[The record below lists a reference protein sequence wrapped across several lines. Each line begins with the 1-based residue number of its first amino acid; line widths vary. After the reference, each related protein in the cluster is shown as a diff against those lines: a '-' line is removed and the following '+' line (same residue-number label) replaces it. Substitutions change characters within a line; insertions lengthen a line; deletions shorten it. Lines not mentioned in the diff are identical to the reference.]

1 MLLSMNQKDIV
12 TLCILMTM
20 TCDIKLQLKNMT
32 IFSTIR
38 PKNLFIFLPR
48 RKAIKDKGV
57 YELKL
62 NIDFDQSNFLK
73 QFKHI
78 HMLLNLNFLHY
89 QNILNPMMTLIF
101 CNLIYKL

>member
-1 MLLSMNQKDIV
+1 MIS
-12 TLCILMTM
+12 
-20 TCDIKLQLKNMT
+20 
-32 IFSTIR
+32 FATIR

-73 QFKHI
+73 QFKHV
-78 HMLLNLNFLHY
+78 HMLLNLNFFTLSKY
-89 QNILNPMMTLIF
+89 IESYDDIDIL
-101 CNLIYKL
+101 